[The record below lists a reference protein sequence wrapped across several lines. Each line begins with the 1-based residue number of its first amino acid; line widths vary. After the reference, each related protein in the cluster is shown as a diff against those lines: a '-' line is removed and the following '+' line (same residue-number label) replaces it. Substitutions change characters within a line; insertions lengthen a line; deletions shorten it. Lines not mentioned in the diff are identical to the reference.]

1 MATALPLQPGPL
13 QHRPGWPPSF
23 GCRGGALWHQ
33 RHLPHEYLC
42 VPPPFT
48 LLHPH
53 CSCVPHHLL
62 NPGATVTSSPE
73 LPVTVCPKVCVSYS
87 LERGGWPWLLQ
98 ASWALLGWVQAVG
111 RMRLR
116 LAPLILALRLREQH
130 VGGLFSWWTSGRW
143 RAGGHPGCTS
153 AVSPITHWTKQN
165 KSRGW
170 GGVLPLQRKGR
181 VGGSSC
187 SRSKKMQG
195 RRDLT

>member
-1 MATALPLQPGPL
+1 M
-13 QHRPGWPPSF
+13 SF
-23 GCRGGALWHQ
+23 CISTSILFNANLDGQSVIQTRAQ
-33 RHLPHEYLC
+33 D
-42 VPPPFT
+42 
-48 LLHPH
+48 LLRSQ
-53 CSCVPHHLL
+53 CIGQFL
-62 NPGATVTSSPE
+62 ATVTSSPE

-187 SRSKKMQG
+187 SRSKKTTQHTHG
-195 RRDLT
+195 KKEKGSWGSTG